1 MLSVFNVCSIRAC
14 TRVYA
19 LIGADRRVYAPIGAQ
34 CECSFIVLEKD
45 NTPFNYPIL
54 NSCNL
59 KTVSST
65 DAYLNLDDCILH
77 YSPMCSLNFVHIVRI
92 VRLTL
97 RFILCNR
104 FYVLLLHSICNS
116 VRMTCLIK
124 RLLILLILSY
134 VCGGA
139 KFFGSALLQP
149 ACSVCVSLSA
159 FSLSFS
165 SHRQSMAFTVSFEQT
180 LVKTNRII
188 MSVLIVNRE

>member
-1 MLSVFNVCSIRAC
+1 MCSVGGSARPTGDAAHTTQINHQTRHQQVHFFSLTGIRARLSLLKSLQVMQ
-14 TRVYA
+14 T
-19 LIGADRRVYAPIGAQ
+19 IQ
-34 CECSFIVLEKD
+34 
-45 NTPFNYPIL
+45 
-54 NSCNL
+54 NSCSL

-124 RLLILLILSY
+124 RLLIL
-134 VCGGA
+134 
-139 KFFGSALLQP
+139 
-149 ACSVCVSLSA
+149 
-159 FSLSFS
+159 SFIF
-165 SHRQSMAFTVSFEQT
+165 Q
-180 LVKTNRII
+180 
-188 MSVLIVNRE
+188 